1 MIKYDTKF
9 LEEWNHEGISYRSF
23 VIPREEIDSN
33 SNKIDALLIES
44 SAHNG
49 KMCYDFFD
57 PYDKRMVGY
66 DIVILTQYLDHAPTE
81 TEHFIWDILDYL
93 K

>member
-23 VIPREEIDSN
+23 VIPREEIDKDSN
-33 SNKIDALLIES
+33 DIDGLLIES
-44 SAHNG
+44 SSYNG
-49 KMCYDFFD
+49 KVCYDFFD

-66 DIVILTQYLDHAPTE
+66 DVVLISQYLDHAPVE
-81 TEHFIWDILDYL
+81 TENFIWDILNYL